1 MTTPTALETATPA
14 VSNQARLMTMIGMI
28 LALLLAALD
37 QTIVATAGPAIQKS
51 LDIQPSLYTWLT
63 ISYLVSSTVVVT
75 IYGKLGDLYGRKP
88 IMIFGVLLFLLGS
101 LLCGFAWDAG
111 SLIGFRA
118 VQGLGAGALLTT
130 AFAIV
135 ADLYPPAERGR
146 INGALAGIIGL
157 SSILGP
163 LLGGWITDSFG
174 WKWVFFINIPLG
186 AIAMIFI
193 VTRMPFIKPSAARGP
208 IDFAGAFWLIV
219 SVVPLLLALSLG
231 SSDPRPVE
239 ATLAWSSWQII
250 AMFATF
256 VIGLIAFLI
265 TETRAIDPLLDLS
278 LFQNRTFALGNLAS
292 FTLQSAFF
300 AAFVF
305 LPLFMVNVVGLSAT
319 LSGLTTTPMT
329 FGLIV
334 SSIVSGVLTTR
345 YGRYKPVM
353 LSSLVIMF
361 AGFLIMGFTLSPESN
376 QLEVSLKMIIIGLGL
391 GASGALYSLAVQNAL
406 PSEKTGVATASVN
419 FFQQL
424 GGTVGLAVMGTIFAS
439 SLTAGMQTNMAQAM
453 GKLPAE
459 MQQQLT
465 SQPPAAT
472 GNPDFTALK
481 AKIEQDSRAQEEQI
495 GKALRNN
502 DATSAQA
509 LLNNPQTPA
518 QLKPILKQI
527 LNNEAPATARE
538 TLLPQVL
545 EQLSQGRTV
554 AIEGINGLER
564 ATEQAFTDAI
574 GSIYRISS
582 LIILLGFLVTLFLP
596 EIPLRKTTGTGAPH
610 VAI

>member
-1 MTTPTALETATPA
+1 MTTAAQTDTQTI
-14 VSNQARLMTMIGMI
+14 SDQARLMTMIGMI

-51 LDIQPSLYTWLT
+51 LGIQPSLYTWLT

-75 IYGKLGDLYGRKP
+75 IYGKLGDVYGRKP
-88 IMIFGVLLFLLGS
+88 IMVFGVLLFLLGS

-118 VQGLGAGALLTT
+118 IQGLGAGALLTT

-135 ADLYPPAERGR
+135 ADLYPPAERGK

-163 LLGGWITDSFG
+163 LLGGWITDAFG
-174 WKWVFFINIPLG
+174 WKWVFFVNIPLG
-186 AIAMIFI
+186 AIALSFI
-193 VTRMPFIKPSAARGP
+193 GTRMPFIKPATARGP
-208 IDFAGAFWLIV
+208 IDFAGAIWLIV

-231 SSDPRPVE
+231 NSNPQPGQT
-239 ATLAWSSWQII
+239 AFAWNSWQIM
-250 AMFATF
+250 ALFATF
-256 VIGLIAFLI
+256 VVGLIAFLF
-265 TETRAIDPLLDLS
+265 TERHAKDPLLDLS

-292 FTLQSAFF
+292 FVLQSAFF

-334 SSIVSGVLTTR
+334 SSIISGILTSR

-353 LSSLVIMF
+353 LGSLLIMF
-361 AGFLIMGFTLSPESN
+361 AGFLIMGFTLSSESN

-424 GGTVGLAVMGTIFAS
+424 GGTVGLAVIGTIFAS
-439 SLTAGMQTNMAQAM
+439 SLTTGLQTNMAQAM
-453 GKLPAE
+453 NSLPVELKA
-459 MQQQLT
+459 QLA
-465 SQPPAAT
+465 SQPSPS
-472 GNPDFTALK
+472 GNPDFTAIK
-481 AKIEQDSRAQEEQI
+481 KEIEQASCAQEEQLI
-495 GKALRNN
+495 NALRNN
-502 DATSAQA
+502 DTTSAQS

-518 QLKPILKQI
+518 ELKPILQAITTQK
-527 LNNEAPATARE
+527 ASATARE
-538 TLLPQVL
+538 SMLTRVL
-545 EQLSQGRTV
+545 EPLGQRRT
-554 AIEGINGLER
+554 AALEGITSLER
-564 ATEQAFTDAI
+564 ATKQAFAQAI
-574 GSIYRISS
+574 SGIYRISS
-582 LIILLGFLVTLFLP
+582 LIILLGFLITLFMP
-596 EIPLRKTTGTGAPH
+596 EIPLRKTTQSEH
-610 VAI
+610 IAI

>member
-1 MTTPTALETATPA
+1 MTTHQPLETNAPA
-14 VSNQARLMTMIGMI
+14 ISDQARLMTMIGMI

-51 LDIQPSLYTWLT
+51 LGIQPSLYTWLT

-75 IYGKLGDLYGRKP
+75 IYGKLGDVYGRKP
-88 IMIFGVLLFLLGS
+88 IMVFGVLLFLLGS

-118 VQGLGAGALLTT
+118 IQGLGAGALLTT

-135 ADLYPPAERGR
+135 ADLYPPAERGK

-163 LLGGWITDSFG
+163 LLGGWITDAFG
-174 WKWVFFINIPLG
+174 WKWVFFVNIPLG
-186 AIAMIFI
+186 AIALSFI
-193 VTRMPFIKPSAARGP
+193 GTRMPFIKPATARGP
-208 IDFAGAFWLIV
+208 IDFAGAIWLIV

-231 SSDPRPVE
+231 NSNPQPGQT
-239 ATLAWSSWQII
+239 AFAWNSWQIM
-250 AMFATF
+250 ALFATF
-256 VIGLIAFLI
+256 IIGLIAFLF
-265 TETRAIDPLLDLS
+265 TERRAKDPLLDLS

-292 FTLQSAFF
+292 FVLQSAFF

-334 SSIVSGVLTTR
+334 SSIVSGILTSR

-353 LSSLVIMF
+353 LGSLLIMF
-361 AGFLIMGFTLSPESN
+361 AGFLIMGFTLSSESN

-424 GGTVGLAVMGTIFAS
+424 GGTVGLAVIGTIFAS
-439 SLTAGMQTNMAQAM
+439 SLTSGLQTNMAQAM
-453 GKLPAE
+453 NGLPTELKA
-459 MQQQLT
+459 QLASGQSSSGT
-465 SQPPAAT
+465 
-472 GNPDFTALK
+472 PDFTAIK
-481 AKIEQDSRAQEEQI
+481 KQIEQASRAQEEQLI
-495 GKALRNN
+495 NALRNN
-502 DATSAQA
+502 DTTSAQS

-518 QLKPILKQI
+518 ELKPILQAITTQK
-527 LNNEAPATARE
+527 ASATTRAS
-538 TLLPQVL
+538 VL
-545 EQLSQGRTV
+545 TQGLEELGQRRT
-554 AIEGINGLER
+554 AALEGITSLER
-564 ATEQAFTDAI
+564 ATKQAFAQAI
-574 GSIYRISS
+574 SGIYRISS
-582 LIILLGFLVTLFLP
+582 LIILLGFLITLFMP
-596 EIPLRKTTGTGAPH
+596 EIPLRKTTQNDH
-610 VAI
+610 IAI